1 MATETLIAITQDFE
15 VTEIDQVEIKKR
27 IIEEKHT
34 DTTYT
39 LPSIDE
45 EIAKKQARIDHLNG
59 DIAELQALRTKLL
72 AEVKKVKLRV
82 DEVIE
87 DEEEIK

>member
-1 MATETLIAITQDFE
+1 MATETFAPITKDYE
-15 VTEIDQVEIKKR
+15 VTEISQVEIRKRVTEEKR
-27 IIEEKHT
+27 I

-39 LPSIDE
+39 LPSVDE

-59 DIAELQALRTKLL
+59 DIAELQTLRAKLL
-72 AEVKKVKLRV
+72 VEVNKIKLRV

-87 DEEEIK
+87 EVK